1 VTCVEKDVCL
11 VAGLGEGRMPIYE
24 PGLKELMAKNAD
36 RLRFT
41 TDLASMLHETD
52 VVFIAV
58 DTPRGRRIY

>member
-1 VTCVEKDVCL
+1 
-11 VAGLGEGRMPIYE
+11 MPFYE

-58 DTPRGRRIY
+58 GTPRGRRIY